1 MKKTEMKYGFPLFA
15 KPNSLVNLGKNE
27 KLVISDIWSFWDYV
41 VKKASKDKKGEQFLR
56 SLLEQAKHFYHTAED
71 SPVKSQPLLYYYSFL
86 NLAKIMINLTGSFGR
101 NIRYM
106 HGMKEQQNQ
115 NQRFVCSE
123 IVKEQKKTSVVQVAH
138 ELVSLFDP
146 LIPTSSLTLNVKELL
161 SHCVGVH
168 RAYCEIYSQ
177 PEIFV
182 RFKSHDLYREG
193 KNLTFKAFLYCTPK
207 QKSALTTQG
216 YNIISDKE
224 GNHYTESITMAG
236 YQPKRADYAALSS
249 AIRAKGIWYFIG
261 NNGYTMY
268 LSSSPNMRYSQESII
283 YMMMFYLGSITRY
296 HPYLF
301 DEIFSDKEQWLMSE
315 FLTTQPKQFLYLAT
329 ANVLGQ
335 SVLKAYASF

>member
-1 MKKTEMKYGFPLFA
+1 MKEIKIDMKYGFPLFA
-15 KPNSLVNLGKNE
+15 KPDSLVNLGKNE
-27 KLVISDIWSFWDYV
+27 KLVISDIWAFWDYV
-41 VKKASKDKKGEQFLR
+41 VKKASKNQTGEQFLR
-56 SLLEQAKHFYHTAED
+56 SLLEQAKHFYHSAED

-86 NLAKIMINLTGSFGR
+86 NLAKIMINLTGTFGR
-101 NIRYM
+101 DKRYM
-106 HGMKEQQNQ
+106 HGMTNPQ
-115 NQRFVCSE
+115 NQRFLYSE
-123 IVKEQKKTSVVQVAH
+123 IVKERQKTSVVQVAH

-146 LIPTSSLTLNVKELL
+146 SITQCNLTLNVKDLL
-161 SHCVGVH
+161 NHCVGVH

-182 RFKSHDLYREG
+182 RFKSHNLYKQG
-193 KNLTFKAFLYCTPK
+193 KTLTFKAFLYCTPK
-207 QKSALTTQG
+207 QKDSLTTQG
-216 YNIISDKE
+216 YNITSDSE
-224 GNHYTESITMAG
+224 GIYYVESITMDG
-236 YQPKRADYAALSS
+236 YTPKRADYAALSS
-249 AIRAKGIWYFIG
+249 AIRAKGVWYFIG

-268 LSSSPNMRYSQESII
+268 LSSNPNMRYSQESII